1 MPINPMVLQNERQIV
16 FNLVGLDRDMSAMVL
31 MALFS
36 IIVLLVSD
44 MLFDTKPR
52 RGKKWW

>member
-1 MPINPMVLQNERQIV
+1 MPINPMVFQNEPQIV
-16 FNLVGLDRDMSAMVL
+16 YNLVGLDRDMSAMVL